1 MVTRLMIQIN
11 EDKCTGCGLCVPN
24 CAEGALA
31 VVDGVAKVVSESYCD
46 GLGACLGECPEGAL
60 ALLEVETVEF
70 DEEAAMEYVAK
81 VRGNTESSGCPGEQ
95 VLVYET
101 QHAHETHDNV
111 VPTEAR
117 ESELAHWPIK
127 LRLLSPQ
134 HPALKGASLLLLAD
148 CAAAAYSGLHED
160 FLHGK
165 TVAMWC
171 PKFEDYTSNV
181 QKLAMMLKENDVKD
195 LSVVHMEVPCC
206 GSLARTV
213 EEAVTL
219 SGVDIPLRK
228 FIIGVRGNIRAVI

>member
-11 EDKCTGCGLCVPN
+11 EDRCTGCGLCVPN

-31 VVDGVAKVVSESYCD
+31 IVDGVAKVVSESYCD
-46 GLGACLGECPEGAL
+46 GLGACLGECPENAL

-81 VRGNTESSGCPGEQ
+81 VRGSTDSSGCQGEQ
-95 VLVYET
+95 AVVYET
-101 QHAHETHDNV
+101 QHAHETHANV

-117 ESELAHWPIK
+117 DSELTHWPIK
-127 LRLLSPQ
+127 LRLLGPQ
-134 HPALKGASLLLLAD
+134 HPALKGSSLMLLAD

-171 PKFEDYTSNV
+171 PKFEDYAANV
-181 QKLAMMLKENDVKD
+181 DKLAMMLKVNEIKE

-206 GSLARTV
+206 GGLARTV
-213 EEAVTL
+213 EEAISA

-228 FIIGVRGNIRAVI
+228 FIIGVRGNIRAVT